1 MFSFSDA
8 GLAQILAEVVEE
20 VRLSIDRDI
29 NGADL
34 LYSLLRAPWLYSLLR
49 VREAHS
55 NSFTLDFPNKQLLD
69 IKPGRSLDSE
79 MLYL

>member
-1 MFSFSDA
+1 MPLHIRYKCSILSSVLFCFSDV

-34 LYSLLRAPWLYSLLR
+34 LYGLLSAPWLYSLLR
-49 VREAHS
+49 VRHGHS
-55 NSFTLDFPNKQLLD
+55 VHK
-69 IKPGRSLDSE
+69 
-79 MLYL
+79 